1 MGAFFAG
8 LGTAVAV
15 FVIAALAAE
24 GLPLAATED
33 LGVRFCMYALCIACG
48 LIVGFGWKILDEIK
62 ALKARLPKRED
73 AK

>member
-1 MGAFFAG
+1 MRTVFAG
-8 LGTAVAV
+8 LGAAVAV
-15 FVIAALAAE
+15 FIVAALAAE
-24 GLPLAATED
+24 GLPLAVTAD

-48 LIVGFGWKILDEIK
+48 LIAGLGWKILDEIR

>member
-1 MGAFFAG
+1 MRMVFAG

-24 GLPLAATED
+24 GLPFAVTED
-33 LGVRFCMYALCIACG
+33 LGVRFCMYALCTACG

-62 ALKARLPKRED
+62 ALKARQLKQED
-73 AK
+73 DQ

>member
-1 MGAFFAG
+1 MRTVFAG
-8 LGTAVAV
+8 LGAAVAV
-15 FVIAALAAE
+15 FIVAALAAE
-24 GLPLAATED
+24 GLPLAVTAD

-48 LIVGFGWKILDEIK
+48 LTVGFGWKIIDEIR

>member
-1 MGAFFAG
+1 
-8 LGTAVAV
+8 
-15 FVIAALAAE
+15 
-24 GLPLAATED
+24 
-33 LGVRFCMYALCIACG
+33 MYALCIACG

>member
-1 MGAFFAG
+1 MRRFFAG

-24 GLPLAATED
+24 GLPLAMTAD

-48 LIVGFGWKILDEIK
+48 LVVGFGRKILDEIK
-62 ALKARLPKRED
+62 ALKASLSKRED
-73 AK
+73 ER

>member
-1 MGAFFAG
+1 MRAFFAG
-8 LGTAVAV
+8 LGTAAAV

-33 LGVRFCMYALCIACG
+33 VGVRFCMYALCIACG
-48 LIVGFGWKILDEIK
+48 LTVGFGWKILDEIRV
-62 ALKARLPKRED
+62 LKACLPKRED

>member
-1 MGAFFAG
+1 MRAFFAG
-8 LGTAVAV
+8 LGAAVAV
-15 FVIAALAAE
+15 FIVAALAAE

-33 LGVRFCMYALCIACG
+33 VGVRFCMYALCIACG
-48 LIVGFGWKILDEIK
+48 LIAGLGWKILDEIR

>member
-1 MGAFFAG
+1 MRTVFAG
-8 LGTAVAV
+8 LGAAVAV
-15 FVIAALAAE
+15 FIVAALAAE

-33 LGVRFCMYALCIACG
+33 VGVRFCMYALCIACG
-48 LIVGFGWKILDEIK
+48 LTAGFGWKILGEIR

>member
-1 MGAFFAG
+1 MRAFFAG

-24 GLPLAATED
+24 GLPLAVTAD
-33 LGVRFCMYALCIACG
+33 LGVRFCMYALCITCG
-48 LIVGFGWKILDEIK
+48 LVVGFGWKIIDEIK

>member
-1 MGAFFAG
+1 MRTVFAG
-8 LGTAVAV
+8 LGAAVAV

-24 GLPLAATED
+24 GLPLAVTED
-33 LGVRFCMYALCIACG
+33 VGVRFCMYALCIACG
-48 LIVGFGWKILDEIK
+48 LIAGLGWKILDEIR